1 LTPTGPVSSTASSAA
16 ETAAETAPGPF
27 SGFMGGRVDHL
38 VAQGAVTMTQPGR
51 RGTGDKLVYTA
62 SDGVYVLTG
71 TKAVPPKV
79 IDQTQ
84 GTTTGAALRFKS
96 GDDSVEVLGS
106 VDGKTAGRVRS
117 ETWMK

>member
-1 LTPTGPVSSTASSAA
+1 VL
-16 ETAAETAPGPF
+16 
-27 SGFMGGRVDHL
+27 D
-38 VAQGAVTMTQPGR
+38 QPGR

-79 IDQTQ
+79 MDQAQ
-84 GTTTGAALRFKS
+84 GTTTGAALRFRS

-106 VDGKTAGRVRS
+106 EDGKTAGRVRT
-117 ETWMK
+117 ETRMKQ